1 LERHERKG
9 EGIQPHVGIERLLA
23 ESRRGAEWMFIEL
36 YDMELDEVGRVSHE
50 KAGEEEKVDM
60 DVLEVESR
68 ESERDIAVEV

>member
-1 LERHERKG
+1 MERHERKG
-9 EGIQPHVGIERLLA
+9 EGIQPHVGIVRLLA
-23 ESRRGAEWMFIEL
+23 ESRRGAELMSIEV
-36 YDMELDEVGRVSHE
+36 YMELDDVGRVSHE